1 MSDKHNKMTT
11 KKRERNTAKINCEKT
26 QEKYNLDINI

>member
-11 KKRERNTAKINCEKT
+11 KTREKNTAKINCEK
-26 QEKYNLDINI
+26 KSRKI